1 MPGIMATTKYK
12 KEDRIVGKLFRYFLQ
27 GLIILA
33 PITITIYILY
43 QLFNWVDNLLRPVMV
58 IPGLGF
64 LTIILFILFIGWIS
78 SSLIMEAV
86 ISFFDHWLERTPG
99 IKLLYTS
106 IKDFFR
112 AFAGDKKKFT
122 KPVLANIFDRDIWI
136 VGFITDEEMTKFNM
150 GADMVGVYV
159 PQAYNFAGQLYILPR
174 NRVQLIDAITP
185 GDAMK
190 YTVTGGVVEM
200 EQHPAPPRNAPEN
213 TES

>member
-1 MPGIMATTKYK
+1 MTTAHHK
-12 KEDRIVGKLFRYFLQ
+12 KEDRLFKKLFRYFLQ

-64 LTIILFILFIGWIS
+64 LTIILFVVFIGWVS

-136 VGFITDEEMTKFNM
+136 VGFITDEEMTKFRL

-174 NRVQLIDAITP
+174 NRVQMIEDIPP

-200 EQHPAPPRNAPEN
+200 ENQRSAHHP
-213 TES
+213 

>member
-1 MPGIMATTKYK
+1 MPEIMATANYK
-12 KEDRIVGKLFRYFLQ
+12 KEDSIIKRLFRYFLQ

-64 LTIILFILFIGWIS
+64 LTILLFVIFIGWIS

-86 ISFFDHWLERTPG
+86 INFFDHWLERTPG

-106 IKDFFR
+106 IKDFFK

-122 KPVLANIFDRDIWI
+122 KPVLANIFNEDIWI
-136 VGFITDEEMTKFNM
+136 VGFITDEEMEKFNLGVNM
-150 GADMVGVYV
+150 IGVYV

-174 NRVQLIDAITP
+174 ERVRMIEDITP

-200 EQHPAPPRNAPEN
+200 EKPGTAPH
-213 TES
+213 

>member
-1 MPGIMATTKYK
+1 MATVPHK
-12 KEDRIVGKLFRYFLQ
+12 KKDGLARQLFRYFIQ

-43 QLFNWVDNLLRPVMV
+43 QLFNWVDNLLRPILI

-64 LTIILFILFIGWIS
+64 LTIILFVLFIGWVS

-112 AFAGDKKKFT
+112 AFTGDKKKFT
-122 KPVLANIFDRDIWI
+122 KPVVANIFDRDIWI
-136 VGFITDEEMTKFNM
+136 VGFITDEEMTKFNL
-150 GADMVGVYV
+150 GANMVGVYV

-174 NRVQLIDAITP
+174 NRVQLIDTITP

-200 EQHPAPPRNAPEN
+200 EQPSETHPEKP
-213 TES
+213 